1 MAGPSY
7 LFCEDRMPRSTRR
20 NEMMERAV
28 APLRQSSAT
37 RWSFL
42 DGVLGDKAVK
52 VMETLDGL
60 GYVTTGVSFLAVS
73 VVLFVRAW
81 YGFMSGVGSDAV
93 LAVLGLVH
101 DLLLV
106 IILFEL
112 FRTTINFV
120 KTRVITLEPFLYIC
134 VIASTRRI
142 LTTGAQISY
151 MEELTDFV
159 FNRYLMD
166 LGANVLVVVVLIVA
180 IYVSR
185 RASLPAMTGRAEV
198 TREPDRTGESHESCR
213 REIDGQPVGYGLS

>member
-1 MAGPSY
+1 MI
-7 LFCEDRMPRSTRR
+7 
-20 NEMMERAV
+20 ERAV
-28 APLRQSSAT
+28 ATFRQSSAN

-81 YGFMSGVGSDAV
+81 YAFMSGVGSGAV

-106 IILFEL
+106 IILLEL

-151 MEELTDFV
+151 MNELTDVV

-185 RASLPAMTGRAEV
+185 RASLPAMTERTEV
-198 TREPDRTGESHESCR
+198 TRGLDRKGESAESCR
-213 REIDGQPVGYGLS
+213 WGIDGPLVKFKKEYT

>member
-1 MAGPSY
+1 MVDTPVASSK
-7 LFCEDRMPRSTRR
+7 PRP
-20 NEMMERAV
+20 AI
-28 APLRQSSAT
+28 

-42 DGVLGDKAVK
+42 DSVLSDKAVSI
-52 VMETLDGL
+52 METLDGL
-60 GYVTTGVSFLAVS
+60 GYATTGVSFLAIS
-73 VVLFVRAW
+73 IVLFVRAW
-81 YGFMSGVGSDAV
+81 YVFMLGVGSEAV

-106 IILFEL
+106 IILLEL

-142 LTTGAQISY
+142 LTTGSQISY
-151 MEELTDFV
+151 MDDVTDLV
-159 FNRYLMD
+159 FTRYLMD

-185 RASLPAMTGRAEV
+185 RASLPAMTQTTN
-198 TREPDRTGESHESCR
+198 TRRSNRKVDSAS
-213 REIDGQPVGYGLS
+213 REIDGYVAK

>member
-1 MAGPSY
+1 
-7 LFCEDRMPRSTRR
+7 
-20 NEMMERAV
+20 
-28 APLRQSSAT
+28 
-37 RWSFL
+37 
-42 DGVLGDKAVK
+42 
-52 VMETLDGL
+52 METLDGL

-93 LAVLGLVH
+93 LAVLGLMH

-106 IILFEL
+106 IILLEL

-166 LGANVLVVVVLIVA
+166 LGANVLVIVVLIVA